1 MVLSIWLLLVVAEVV
16 VERMPVVAPQA
27 VIGVLLL
34 VNYLAAMLLLRLHYL

>member
-1 MVLSIWLLLVVAEVV
+1 LLPVAVAV
-16 VERMPVVAPQA
+16 AVERMPVVAPQA